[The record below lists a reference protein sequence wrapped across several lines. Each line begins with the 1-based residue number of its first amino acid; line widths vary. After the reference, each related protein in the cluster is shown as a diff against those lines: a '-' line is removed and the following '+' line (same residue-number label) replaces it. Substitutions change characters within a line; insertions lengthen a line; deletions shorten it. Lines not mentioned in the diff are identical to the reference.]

1 MATTITEIVA
11 LPSSPYQGTGTVGIV
26 ITSGVSS
33 YFKITGYELDK
44 LVDVSWYPTNL
55 SSVDFTVRDIILLNP
70 TLGTF
75 MIQVTDNFSDISDRG
90 GRISFRTNL
99 GNTISFPVKTYGPM
113 SVQPMWRNPY
123 DGLPS

>member
-1 MATTITEIVA
+1 MTVSITSIIA
-11 LPSSPYQGTGTVGIV
+11 LPSSPYQGTGTIGIV

-44 LVDVSWYPTNL
+44 IVDVNWYPTNL
-55 SSVDFTVRDIILLNP
+55 SSVDFIIRDVILLNP

-75 MIQVTDNFSDISDRG
+75 MVEVTDNFSDITDRG
-90 GRISFRTNL
+90 GKISFRTDS

-113 SVQPMWRNPY
+113 SLQSFWRGPY